1 MCLIKKKIQ
10 NFHYWNL
17 YEEKKQKCKA
27 SQKVHKKKPQGEF
40 SKPHFYFPHSTTQGD
55 GHNVGGNGA
64 KWKVIVNGN
73 LINVDEKGMVK
84 LNKKNDKWRDDW
96 WLSLMEFFPF

>member
-1 MCLIKKKIQ
+1 
-10 NFHYWNL
+10 
-17 YEEKKQKCKA
+17 
-27 SQKVHKKKPQGEF
+27 
-40 SKPHFYFPHSTTQGD
+40 
-55 GHNVGGNGA
+55 VGGNGA